1 MPLDIRTWMETSK
14 EVDGQGIARDDFHA
28 GRWWNSEKQEC
39 GIHVQNGKMVREGK
53 AA

>member
-1 MPLDIRTWMETSK
+1 MPLDIRTRTEASK
-14 EVDGQGIARDDFHA
+14 EVDGQVIARNDFRA
-28 GRWWNSEKQEC
+28 GRWQSSEKNEC